1 MRTVSENEKSK
12 FLNNKI
18 FIKFYCL
25 SFYISRSDS
34 NCTSKL
40 TNIAPRSHPLGQT
53 PVIIIKGLIVIIP
66 YKINLYLG
74 TCMYVVE
81 GQSL

>member
-1 MRTVSENEKSK
+1 MKMNR
-12 FLNNKI
+12 FNNKI
-18 FIKFYCL
+18 SRKFYCL
-25 SFYISRSDS
+25 SFYKSRSDS

-66 YKINLYLG
+66 YKINIYLG